1 MLPFL
6 LRETQKPKRIWFR
19 LSKIVKN
26 INQMVSAIKNIDK
39 IDRKK
44 CRERVEKYFTAEKM
58 VNGYEK
64 VCLTVLKKY

>member
-1 MLPFL
+1 
-6 LRETQKPKRIWFR
+6 
-19 LSKIVKN
+19 
-26 INQMVSAIKNIDK
+26 MVSAIKNIDK